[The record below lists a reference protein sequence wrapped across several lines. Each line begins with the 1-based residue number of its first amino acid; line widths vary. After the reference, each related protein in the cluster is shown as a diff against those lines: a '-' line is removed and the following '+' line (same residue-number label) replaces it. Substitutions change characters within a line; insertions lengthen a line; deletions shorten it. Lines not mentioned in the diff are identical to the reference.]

1 MYCSKCGV
9 QNSDTSTRCINC
21 GEILKTPSGGGG
33 SALVSTQTTTA
44 QTSRLAVAAFVMGL
58 LCLTCL
64 LWPLLLLPAILCG
77 IIALVKISASKGQLK
92 GSGLAVVGLVIP
104 TVMAMVLPLFLA
116 IMLPAVSK
124 AKDTAQGI
132 VCATNLRA
140 LSVAMIVYTND
151 HDDRFLMPEQWCDI
165 LIQKA
170 DVSPDSFQCPEAAD
184 TDFGYAINKN
194 LYTSNPRQRDA
205 QLVVLF
211 EANLG
216 RNGVGGPEDVV
227 YRHCRSGQKACN
239 IAFADGHTE
248 LVTEDRITGLKWTA
262 E

>member
-21 GEILKTPSGGGG
+21 GEILTPPSAGGGT
-33 SALVSTQTTTA
+33 ALVSTQTTTA

-58 LCLTCL
+58 LCLTCF
-64 LWPLLLLPAILCG
+64 LWPLLALPAILCG

-92 GSGLAVVGLVIP
+92 GSGLAVAGLVIP
-104 TVMAMVLPLFLA
+104 VVLTFILPLFLA
-116 IMLPAVSK
+116 IMLPALSK
-124 AKDTAQGI
+124 ARETEKYM
-132 VCATNLRA
+132 VCATNLKA
-140 LSVAMIVYTND
+140 LSTAMIVYMND
-151 HDDRFLMPEQWCDI
+151 YDDRVPTPEQWCDL

-170 DVSPDSFQCPEAAD
+170 DVSPNCFRCPSAPD
-184 TDFGYAINKN
+184 IDFGYAINKN
-194 LYTSNPRQRDA
+194 LYTSNLRQMDA
-205 QLVVLF
+205 QMVMLF

-216 RNGVGGPEDVV
+216 RNGVGGLEDVV
-227 YRHCRSGQKACN
+227 CRHCRGGQKACN

-248 LVTEDRITGLKWTA
+248 LVTEERIAGLKWTA